1 MIYKLNIQQINR
13 RFVADNIFDMESGE
27 VIDFATFLKLN
38 GQVYVTN
45 LTLGYSEV
53 VRHLFDMG
61 LICKYVAENAG
72 EFSLSYKD
80 GECLNMNI
88 IFEDHTLKLV
98 NFERK
103 FLQDFD
109 EIGIDNAKLLV
120 DYAESKGR
128 TAVSLGADAFNEFL
142 SKSFKVK
149 GRELHPHIV
158 RSFYR
163 NTLPILTDSM
173 LDEAKTLT
181 SGYQYART
189 GYYYNLNAYDISKS
203 YSSQLLNDMPIGK
216 PREYTKIEKVPA
228 SYWYVGK
235 TTYFDI
241 KVKEGRIDFAQCDGK
256 NVKTLVL
263 TKHLQQLFEDNYTY
277 SLRMVKRILAFKTRR
292 AMCQNFI
299 NNNVLDTQIAPVL
312 VKYNKAIANSIVGYM
327 GKNRRVVRSKITHS
341 RKTYKIEYTV
351 EESEPVYLPI
361 YLYVTGKAKAEF
373 IRTLQNIG
381 LEHIL
386 YANTDGLLTDLTLD
400 ENRLNFGR
408 HNTIGIFKHKGTF
421 KEIYIECV
429 NGYCGQYLDGTLDN
443 TLSGMRVLSPL
454 TAKQYQDGHFDY
466 ILNEYMSDGYIHQHI
481 IHR

>member
-1 MIYKLNIQQINR
+1 M
-13 RFVADNIFDMESGE
+13 
-27 VIDFATFLKLN
+27 
-38 GQVYVTN
+38 
-45 LTLGYSEV
+45 
-53 VRHLFDMG
+53 
-61 LICKYVAENAG
+61 
-72 EFSLSYKD
+72 
-80 GECLNMNI
+80 
-88 IFEDHTLKLV
+88 
-98 NFERK
+98 
-103 FLQDFD
+103 
-109 EIGIDNAKLLV
+109 
-120 DYAESKGR
+120 
-128 TAVSLGADAFNEFL
+128 
-142 SKSFKVK
+142 
-149 GRELHPHIV
+149 
-158 RSFYR
+158 
-163 NTLPILTDSM
+163 
-173 LDEAKTLT
+173 T
-181 SGYQYART
+181 SGYQYFRRGIYT
-189 GYYYNLNAYDISKS
+189 NIQSYDISKS
-203 YSSQLLNDMPIGK
+203 YASQLLNNLPIGNG
-216 PREYTKIEKVPA
+216 RVYEKIEQIPD
-228 SYWYVGK
+228 SYWYVVQFVC
-235 TTYFDI
+235 FDI
-241 KVKEGRIDFAQCDGK
+241 KVKDGKIDFAHCNKK
-256 NVKTLVL
+256 NVKILTL
-263 TKHLQQLFEDNYTY
+263 TKHLFELFRENYVT
-277 SLRMVKRILAFKTRR
+277 SAMRVKRILAFKTRR

-327 GKNRRVVRSKITHS
+327 GKNRRVIRSKITHS